1 MLYDAVS
8 AEYSTRALIDGVTVI
23 TWVLLLISLVIFYFF
38 GKFTVKLIR
47 QHQDISS
54 LIYDFEEEEKEGK

>member
-1 MLYDAVS
+1 
-8 AEYSTRALIDGVTVI
+8 
-23 TWVLLLISLVIFYFF
+23 VIFYFF

-54 LIYDFEEEEKEGK
+54 LIYELDEQEKEEK

>member
-1 MLYDAVS
+1 MLAS
-8 AEYSTRALIDGVTVI
+8 M
-23 TWVLLLISLVIFYFF
+23 VIFYFF

-54 LIYDFEEEEKEGK
+54 LIYDFEEPEKKGK